1 MHSRRAQDGF
11 TLIEAMIALT
21 LMAILATLAVP
32 SFNDATLSSR
42 LRASANNLAASAHL
56 ARSEAIKRNADI
68 SLVPVETSWTKGWNI
83 PHPTV
88 AGEKLQ
94 AHAALTAATVTGPDT
109 LTYTSAGRVRDDA
122 NPKFT
127 VTASNGN
134 MRCIV
139 VDLSGRPSI
148 KTTNPC

>member
-1 MHSRRAQDGF
+1 MRRQRGF
-11 TLIEAMIALT
+11 TLVEAMVVI
-21 LMAILATLAVP
+21 AILIVLAGVGVP
-32 SFNDATLSSR
+32 SLQEFVTNTRLKTATSDLFNDI
-42 LRASANNLAASAHL
+42 LR
-56 ARSEAIKRNADI
+56 ARSEAIKRNGDV
-68 SLVPVETSWTKGWNI
+68 SLVPVETSWSKGWTI

-88 AGEKLQ
+88 AGETLQ
-94 AHAALTAATVTGPDT
+94 AHAALGTTTITGPDT

-134 MRCIV
+134 VRCIV

>member
-1 MHSRRAQDGF
+1 MKRQRGF
-11 TLIEAMIALT
+11 TLVEAMVVI
-21 LMAILATLAVP
+21 AILIVLAGAGVPAMQEFVTNTRLKTATSDL
-32 SFNDATLSSR
+32 FNDI
-42 LRASANNLAASAHL
+42 LR

-68 SLVPVETSWTKGWNI
+68 SLVPVDASWTKGWNM

-88 AGEKLQ
+88 AGEMLQ

-134 MRCIV
+134 VRCIV

>member
-1 MHSRRAQDGF
+1 MKRQRGF
-11 TLIEAMIALT
+11 TLVEAMVVI
-21 LMAILATLAVP
+21 AILIVLAGAGVPAMQEFVTNTRLKSATSDL
-32 SFNDATLSSR
+32 FNDI
-42 LRASANNLAASAHL
+42 LR
-56 ARSEAIKRNADI
+56 ARSEAIKRNGDI
-68 SLVPVETSWTKGWNI
+68 SLVPVSASWTNGWNI

-94 AHAALTAATVTGPDT
+94 AHAALTAATITGPDT

-134 MRCIV
+134 VRCIV